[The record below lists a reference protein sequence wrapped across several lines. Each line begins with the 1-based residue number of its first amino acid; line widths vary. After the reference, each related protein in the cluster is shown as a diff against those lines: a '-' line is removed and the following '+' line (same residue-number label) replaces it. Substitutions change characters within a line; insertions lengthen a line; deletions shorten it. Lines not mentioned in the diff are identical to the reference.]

1 MRPKLSNRDEVACPA
16 SRRAPLDLADADSTI
31 STCLRSIMPG
41 VDHPWLRPASSGP
54 SAASILKLALHHPW
68 SIGTTL
74 SLRPSPRAV
83 DRHAA
88 STTCATQAKEH
99 VTRHGVVNH
108 SSHKGS
114 ELPLVPQG
122 VVDESPIELAGDSCR
137 DPLPGAPSV
146 DVLWSALLL
155 GGTPSSGFVS

>member
-1 MRPKLSNRDEVACPA
+1 MGRLASLSPRTLVLRPKPRNRPPDSFEAQTAKPGGNACPA
-16 SRRAPLDLADADSTI
+16 SRQAPLDLADAISTV
-31 STCLRSIMPG
+31 STCLHSIILG

-54 SAASILKLALHHPW
+54 SAASLLKLALHHPW

-74 SLRPSPRAV
+74 SLRPSPRTA

-88 STTCATQAKEH
+88 STTCATQAKAH

-114 ELPLVPQG
+114 EPPLVPQ
-122 VVDESPIELAGDSCR
+122 VTSESAGTVTLCQI
-137 DPLPGAPSV
+137 AHH
-146 DVLWSALLL
+146 
-155 GGTPSSGFVS
+155 